1 MTDNESE
8 SSKHPPS
15 LDELISTV
23 RKIIKE
29 AGHNE
34 LRYPELTTLTTHG
47 ELSAWINKYYK
58 CFYSVFR
65 QDLLAVLASISSGS
79 NTNIT

>member
-1 MTDNESE
+1 MTDNES
-8 SSKHPPS
+8 SKPLPPPPHPHPG
-15 LDELISTV
+15 LDELIATV

-34 LRYPELTTLTTHG
+34 LRYPELTTITTYS
-47 ELSAWINKYYK
+47 ELSAWINKYCK

-65 QDLLAVLASISSGS
+65 QDLLAVLGSISSV
-79 NTNIT
+79 